1 MSQSRMSPEALRRTN
16 PEIQRPPAGADFN
29 VMPSNQEYE
38 ELIAEKNQLERA
50 LQSVQNL
57 LQTTVT
63 EKE

>member
-1 MSQSRMSPEALRRTN
+1 
-16 PEIQRPPAGADFN
+16 
-29 VMPSNQEYE
+29 MPSNQEYE

-50 LQSVQNL
+50 LQSVQNI

>member
-1 MSQSRMSPEALRRTN
+1 LRRTN
-16 PEIQRPPAGADFN
+16 PQIQRPPAGAEFN

-50 LQSVQNL
+50 LQSVQNI